1 MCFIKT
7 SSKEV
12 AIQPAEEKETV
23 ARREADASITKS
35 SVDSNKQGFKQN
47 LKTSAIGLGETAE
60 TEKKTLL
67 GE

>member
-7 SSKEV
+7 STKEIPTQ
-12 AIQPAEEKETV
+12 AIEEKETV
-23 ARREADASITKS
+23 ARREADASITKNS
-35 SVDSNKQGFKQN
+35 SEKRQGYKQN
-47 LKTSAIGLGETAE
+47 LKTSAIGLGEDAE